1 MAADWFSWIF
11 TAASATSIAI
21 AIAIYYQWQKKK
33 DPELKGQF
41 GHKAIAKVQARTR
54 KMAVEDEEDEKLDLA
69 AMCPFMQDGPA
80 ETIESINMALKSTK
94 AAKFEIRG
102 TGTEELIEA
111 QRKKLDEES
120 SSSDDN
126 RLPAKLHGKMASA
139 ELRATTTKL
148 EHAMTAEQ
156 REEEALIRRQQIES
170 IFALMKQQQEKF
182 GVQSESDV
190 VEQMKLYI

>member
-1 MAADWFSWIF
+1 MAVDWTNWLFSV
-11 TAASATSIAI
+11 ASATTVAI
-21 AIAIYYQWQKKK
+21 AIALYYRWQKKN
-33 DPELKGQF
+33 DVELKGQF

-54 KMAVEDEEDEKLDLA
+54 KMATEDEEDKKLDLA

-111 QRKKLDEES
+111 QRKKLEEQ
-120 SSSDDN
+120 SSDTDQ
-126 RLPAKLHGKMASA
+126 LPKKLHGKMASA
-139 ELRATTTKL
+139 ELRATTNKL

-156 REEEALIRRQQIES
+156 REEEAIIRRQQIES

-182 GVQSESDV
+182 GVQSEADV